1 MAGVRHKKV
10 PAALP
15 ERLITIEQHRAA
27 LGNKSLC
34 YDCSIPLAC
43 WLDQE
48 GSIFRMMQSLVILVT
63 AAATAAQST
72 APAYPARNFIQPK

>member
-1 MAGVRHKKV
+1 M
-10 PAALP
+10 
-15 ERLITIEQHRAA
+15 EQRRAA

-72 APAYPARNFIQPK
+72 APEYPPKSPVHLK